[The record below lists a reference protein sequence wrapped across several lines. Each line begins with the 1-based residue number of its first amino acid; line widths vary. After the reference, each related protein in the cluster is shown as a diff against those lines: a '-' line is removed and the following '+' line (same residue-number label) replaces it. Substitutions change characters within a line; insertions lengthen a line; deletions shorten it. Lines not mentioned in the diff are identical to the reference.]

1 LSLAL
6 SHTKVLCARVRTEIM
21 ANVDKICDYVRGT
34 KVGLPGMD
42 IIIFPEYSTQVCL
55 LPRLLPT
62 SLAPCC

>member
-1 LSLAL
+1 
-6 SHTKVLCARVRTEIM
+6 M
-21 ANVDKICDYVRGT
+21 ANVDKICDFVRGT